1 MGNVNNLRKW
11 QQNKNWFSTG
21 IERYNLHNL
30 LSTYVLVY
38 RTSVQDIDSV
48 IIILRLYVCKKK
60 NQKSVEKSSTKQLPV
75 FPPS

>member
-48 IIILRLYVCKKK
+48 TIILRLYVCKKK

>member
-11 QQNKNWFSTG
+11 QRNNNRFSTG
-21 IERYNLHNL
+21 FERYNLHNL

-38 RTSVQDIDSV
+38 RTSGEDVNSV
-48 IIILRLYVCKKK
+48 IIILRPPVCKKE
-60 NQKSVEKSSTKQLPV
+60 NQKSAETSSYKQLPV

>member
-1 MGNVNNLRKW
+1 MGKVNNLRKW

-60 NQKSVEKSSTKQLPV
+60 NQKSAEKSSTKQLPV

>member
-11 QQNKNWFSTG
+11 QQNKNWFSTS